1 MEYIKVSVKV
11 KPLNAVAV
19 ELLMAQMGELGFD
32 SFEESEIGL
41 NAYIKSSDF
50 SQNILNEISC
60 PLDGIDLGFETET
73 IADQNWN
80 KVWEE
85 NYFQPIVIGDKCI
98 IHSTFHEVDQ
108 QCEFEIIVNPQ
119 MAFGTGH
126 HETTSLMLL
135 QILELDFTGLEVLD
149 MGCGTAILGMLC
161 SLKGA
166 KSITGVDID
175 EWAYNNAKENI
186 SLNNI
191 TNMNVLLGGSEVV
204 TDTHFDIVLANINLN
219 ILLDNIAAYASV
231 LKAGGTI
238 IFSGFYSHDVC
249 TLDDAAARYGL
260 KRISQKTD
268 NNWASVAYIKAE

>member
-1 MEYIKVSVKV
+1 VSVKV

>member
-1 MEYIKVSVKV
+1 MEYIKVSVLV

-32 SFEESEIGL
+32 SFEESETGL

-60 PLDGIDLGFETET
+60 PLDGIDLEFETET

-126 HETTSLMLL
+126 HETTSLMLR